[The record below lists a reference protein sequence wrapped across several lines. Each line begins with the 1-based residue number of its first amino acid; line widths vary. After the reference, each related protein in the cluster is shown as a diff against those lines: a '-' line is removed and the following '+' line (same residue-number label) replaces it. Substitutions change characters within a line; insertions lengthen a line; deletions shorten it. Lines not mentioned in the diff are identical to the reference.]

1 MLIKDCKVRIKM
13 DPIFSHS
20 VFDNAK
26 KKNKKNIGDV
36 LSQCEKLHK
45 TLVNSLYVCYRFGRN
60 NICSVS
66 EE

>member
-1 MLIKDCKVRIKM
+1 M
-13 DPIFSHS
+13 DPIFPHS

-26 KKNKKNIGDV
+26 KKKKKKKKTIGDV

-45 TLVNSLYVCYRFGRN
+45 TLVNSLYVCYRFRRK